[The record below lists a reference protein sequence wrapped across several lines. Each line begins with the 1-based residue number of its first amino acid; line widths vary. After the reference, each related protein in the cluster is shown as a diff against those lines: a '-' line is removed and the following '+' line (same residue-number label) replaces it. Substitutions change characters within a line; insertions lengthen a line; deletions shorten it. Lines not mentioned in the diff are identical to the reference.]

1 MSSKPRGWTG
11 LSGEWVSEGCYYCR
25 RRIICWL
32 YLYQGFFFIGTL
44 YWVFLQSLFPVSFGW
59 LCCFFTVKPIVGVN
73 DRRGK
78 NPFQSSS
85 PPLMRKYRQ
94 VQTQFPFSIYRA
106 AYSAVSPFFKCSTA
120 NVTIPFW
127 MQRGESVRVALGQGE
142 GSGEESVPPAA
153 ALQTCSESRNH

>member
-1 MSSKPRGWTG
+1 MSSKPHGWTG

-44 YWVFLQSLFPVSFGW
+44 YWVFLQSLFPVLFGW

-106 AYSAVSPFFKCSTA
+106 AYSAVSPFFKC
-120 NVTIPFW
+120 NYPFLNAAGRICPRCSRTGGRIG
-127 MQRGESVRVALGQGE
+127 RGERPS
-142 GSGEESVPPAA
+142 SCCPPD
-153 ALQTCSESRNH
+153 LLRE